1 MVGWQ
6 ASFPCCVAALLLGC
20 GGDRDHTAISPVAT
34 ELSLVTFNVALGVG
48 LSPYLEQ
55 RLDVIEADLP
65 GLGADVVCMQELW
78 RPEDIARLSASL
90 GTAFP
95 YAHWSVQAEGDA
107 EAAGPSCSSE
117 EADTLQTCVEEN
129 CAEVDPAVLPLCAI
143 TSCQVIFSE
152 VSTEC
157 QQCLASNQ
165 SATDITSL
173 TALCA
178 ADDAVALSY
187 RDQTGLLLL
196 SRFPLTDT
204 DYLTLDSSLGDRGVL
219 SARLETSFAG
229 LVDLHCTHLAASI
242 GEELYQGPYGS
253 WEGERSIQ
261 IEQMLDHVDT
271 RNPGDTPTLLLG
283 DMNCGPATA
292 QASAASGD
300 AFARFE
306 TAGFDAP
313 YVTDD
318 GRCTFCAN
326 NPLNDFPAGGDAGV
340 ILDHVLL
347 RNLSSAATGGV
358 RVFDEA
364 IEIDDGGVVQTS
376 RSDHYGVQVAI
387 APP

>member
-1 MVGWQ
+1 MVDWK
-6 ASFPCCVAALLLGC
+6 AYSPCCFAVVLLGC

-55 RLDVIEADLP
+55 RLDSIEADLP
-65 GLGADVVCMQELW
+65 GLGADVVCLQELW
-78 RPEDIARLSASL
+78 RPEDIERLSSNL
-90 GTAFP
+90 GGEFP

-107 EAAGPSCSSE
+107 EAAGPSCSDA
-117 EADTLQTCVEEN
+117 EADVLQTCVEDN
-129 CAEVDPAVLPLCAI
+129 CGEVDPAVLPLCAI
-143 TSCQVIFSE
+143 TSCQVTFSE

-165 SATDITSL
+165 SATDIADL

-196 SRFPLTDT
+196 SRFPLSDT

-219 SARLETSFAG
+219 SARLQTSFAG
-229 LVDLHCTHLAASI
+229 FVDLHCTHLAASI

-253 WEGERSIQ
+253 WEGERLVQ
-261 IEQMLDHVDT
+261 VDQMLDHVDA
-271 RNPGDTPTLLLG
+271 RNPDSSPTLLLG
-283 DMNCGPATA
+283 DMNCGPPTA
-292 QASAASGD
+292 QARAASAD
-300 AFARFE
+300 AFALFD

-313 YVTDD
+313 YVTSD

-326 NPLNDFPAGGDAGV
+326 NPLNDFPGGGEAGV
-340 ILDHVLL
+340 ILDHVLVRDL
-347 RNLSSAATGGV
+347 VASTGGA
-358 RVFDEA
+358 RVFDEV
-364 IEIDDGGVVQTS
+364 IEIDDDGPVQTS
-376 RSDHYGVQVAI
+376 RSDHYGVQVVI